1 MLHNNIIDR
10 RRHFKPSNMSK
21 RYCPGQCMGVI
32 ADKRGQLR
40 CDMTIQV
47 DMVESTPIAW
57 SFYRKLT
64 SKYQTVSDY

>member
-1 MLHNNIIDR
+1 
-10 RRHFKPSNMSK
+10 
-21 RYCPGQCMGVI
+21 MGVI